1 MSSDLQYPF
10 PEPPEHGEAMTV
22 APGVKWVRMPL
33 PMALDHINL
42 YLLDA
47 GDGWWIVDSGL
58 GDEATREQWERVFD
72 SALDDKPVHAL
83 LCTHMHP
90 DHTGQAG
97 WLCQRWKMP
106 LHMTLGEYMSA
117 RVFGMLS
124 HQEPSRRHILRFFH
138 RAGLG
143 DDYAPVAPSESRD
156 NRSRSAF
163 GGGYAQTFPMPPFFR
178 RLRDGQTLDIG
189 ATSWQIIV
197 GSGHSPEHACL
208 YDAERRILLS
218 GDQVIPR
225 ITPNVSVSPM
235 EPEGNP
241 LADWFESLP
250 RFAALPADTLVLP
263 AHNTPFYG
271 LRERVGYLLSH
282 HERHLE
288 TLLENLAEPRRAVD
302 LLPVLFKRSLSGQ
315 QMFLALG
322 ECVAHLHMLR
332 ARGQIERERAA
343 DGVYLYRRQTNS

>member
-1 MSSDLQYPF
+1 
-10 PEPPEHGEAMTV
+10 MTV

-33 PMALDHINL
+33 PMALNHINL
-42 YLLDA
+42 YLLDS

-58 GDEATREQWERVFD
+58 GDETTREQWERVFETQ
-72 SALDDKPVHAL
+72 LEGRPVRAL

-97 WLCQRWKMP
+97 WLCQRWKIP
-106 LHMTLGEYMSA
+106 LHMTQTEYLSA

-124 HQEPSRRHILRFFH
+124 HQEMSRRHILRFFH

-143 DDYAPVAPSESRD
+143 TDYAPMAPSESRD
-156 NRSRSAF
+156 NRSQSAF
-163 GGGYAQTFPMPPFFR
+163 RGGFSQTYPMPPFFR
-178 RLRDGQTLDIG
+178 RLRDGQTLKIG
-189 ATSWQIIV
+189 ETRWEVMV

-208 YDAERRILLS
+208 FDAERRILLS
-218 GDQVIPR
+218 GDQIIPR

-241 LADWFESLP
+241 LADWFSSLP
-250 RFAALPADTLVLP
+250 RFGALPEDTLALP

-271 LRERVGYLLSH
+271 LRERVDYLLSH
-282 HERHLE
+282 HEKHLE
-288 TLLENLAEPRRAVD
+288 TLLENCAEPRRAVD
-302 LLPVLFKRSLSGQ
+302 LLPVLFKRPLEGQ

-322 ECVAHLHMLR
+322 ECIAHLHMLR
-332 ARGQIERERAA
+332 ARDQLVRTRDAE
-343 DGVYLYRRQTNS
+343 GVYFYQRA